1 MCADLDTLLIAIYCA
16 ACELPARRRRG
27 RKAKIS
33 DAELICLGV
42 AQVLLDKPSDRL
54 FLAWAKVR
62 LGHLFPY
69 LPKQPGYQKRMVK
82 LAPAVCELIRVFA
95 WDCDGTYE
103 GLRLLDST
111 PLPCAASRETVK
123 RSDLAGL
130 AAYGYCAAHSR
141 FFWGFR
147 LYLVCAANGMPVGFD
162 LAPANV
168 DERKASRE
176 ILERCLRGG
185 ETVLGDKGFAG
196 REFSA
201 FVASLQA
208 SFIRPARRDEPETA
222 SYGPIR
228 QWIESV
234 FATLKLQLSLER
246 HGARK
251 LPGLRIRIA
260 QRLLALAAAIWLNT
274 KLGRRP
280 RSLTAYA
287 V

>member
-1 MCADLDTLLIAIYCA
+1 MSADLDTLLIAIYCA
-16 ACELPARRRRG
+16 ACRLPAARKRG
-27 RKAKIS
+27 RKAKIT

-69 LPKQPGYQKRMVK
+69 LPKQPGYHKRLRR
-82 LAPAVCELIRVFA
+82 LAPAVCELISALA
-95 WDCDGTYE
+95 WDCDATYDS
-103 GLRLLDST
+103 LRLLDST
-111 PLPCAASRETVK
+111 PLPCATSRETVK
-123 RSDLAGL
+123 RSDLAGF
-130 AAYGYCAAHSR
+130 AAYGFCPSHSR
-141 FFWGFR
+141 YFWGFR
-147 LYLVCAANGMPVGFD
+147 LYLVCAPNGMPVGFD
-162 LAPANV
+162 IAPANV
-168 DERKASRE
+168 DERKAARE

-185 ETVLGDKGFAG
+185 ETVLGDKNFAG
-196 REFSA
+196 REFKG
-201 FVASLQA
+201 FVDSLHA
-208 SFIRPARRDEPETA
+208 NFVRPARKDEPDSP

-234 FATLKLQLSLER
+234 FWTLKGQLSLER

-251 LPGLRIRIA
+251 LPGLRIRVA

-274 KLGRRP
+274 KLGRPP
-280 RSLTAYA
+280 RSLIAYA